1 MKKNNKKAMSIVLAI
16 VLTII
21 MSLIAI
27 YMINYIIPFSRN
39 VKWIEN
45 VAKAYYQS
53 EKAVENSLFY
63 IKNNFWTNSW
73 KTFNSS
79 KSVDYSDNIIA
90 NWRLLP
96 PNWMWNSEYNNNF
109 NRIKVWEPIQL
120 KIWNWRLSKDDWNSI
135 NFSFQVPDLDWD
147 WSNDETLSWAN
158 TTPIINWQLI
168 AWSWVLNASWSQI
181 MIWDLN
187 SNFTD
192 IKLFNWSKQNKA
204 NIAFVEWVD
213 LDWNTNNFKDYYD
226 SNCWVW
232 NECILKMS
240 VINKL
245 ELNSKNTPVPY
256 LEWKIDLSWLSVW
269 KTIPLRYTQLDTAW
283 KAYWFK
289 KTIDLSIPQQT
300 VNEAFDFTVFQ

>member
-1 MKKNNKKAMSIVLAI
+1 MKKSNKKAMSIILAI

-53 EKAVENSLFY
+53 EKAVENSLFF
-63 IKNNFWTNSW
+63 IKNNFGTDSQ
-73 KTFNSS
+73 KSFNTSN
-79 KSVDYSDNIIA
+79 SVDYSYSIVA
-90 NWRLLP
+90 KWRLLP
-96 PNWMWNSEYNNNF
+96 PSWKWNSEYDKNF
-109 NRIKVWEPIQL
+109 NRLKVWEPIQL
-120 KIWNWRLSKDDWNSI
+120 KIWNWRLIQSDWTVWNLK
-135 NFSFQVPDLDWD
+135 FDFKVPDLDKKNW
-147 WSNDETLSWAN
+147 NDETLSWSN
-158 TTPIINWQLI
+158 TTPVINWQLI
-168 AWSWVLNASWSQI
+168 AWSWVLNASWSQV

-187 SNFTD
+187 ISWTIFDWTNSNSAWVTY
-192 IKLFNWSKQNKA
+192 S
-204 NIAFVEWVD
+204 VWVD
-213 LDWNTNNFKDYYD
+213 LDWNSDNFKNYYKT
-226 SNCWVW
+226 NCKSW

-240 VINKL
+240 VISKL
-245 ELNSKNTPVPY
+245 ELNTKNTPVPY
-256 LEWKIDLSWLSVW
+256 LEWKIDLSWLSAW

>member
-1 MKKNNKKAMSIVLAI
+1 MKKNNKKAMSIILAI

-53 EKAVENSLFY
+53 ERGVENSLFF

-73 KTFNSS
+73 KTFNISNP
-79 KSVDYSDNIIA
+79 VDYSDRIVA

-96 PNWMWNSEYNNNF
+96 PVWKWNSEYDKNF
-109 NRIKVWEPIQL
+109 NRLKIWEPIQL
-120 KIWNWRLSKDDWNSI
+120 KIWNWRLIQSDWTVWNLK
-135 NFSFQVPDLDWD
+135 FDFRVPDLDNKNW
-147 WSNDETLSWAN
+147 NDETLSWATN
-158 TTPIINWQLI
+158 TPIINWQLI
-168 AWSWVLNASWSQI
+168 SWSWVLNASWSQI
-181 MIWDLN
+181 MIGDLN
-187 SNFTD
+187 INWKF
-192 IKLFNWSKQNKA
+192 LFNWSESNSA
-204 NIAFVEWVD
+204 WVAYSAWVD
-213 LDWNTNNFKDYYD
+213 LNWNVDNFKNYYKNKCD
-226 SNCWVW
+226 SW

-245 ELNSKNTPVPY
+245 ELNTKNIPVPY
-256 LEWKIDLSWLSVW
+256 LEWKIDLSSLSAW